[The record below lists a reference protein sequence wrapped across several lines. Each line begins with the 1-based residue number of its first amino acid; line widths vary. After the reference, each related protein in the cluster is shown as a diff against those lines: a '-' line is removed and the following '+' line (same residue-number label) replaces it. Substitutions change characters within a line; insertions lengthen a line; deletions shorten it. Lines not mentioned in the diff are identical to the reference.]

1 MTTLS
6 KIVIDGTKIFVD
18 EIAKLS
24 VIEAQQD
31 TTVDFSKLPDLRES
45 GKFEVEE
52 KTWNIKD
59 EKRDRNFY
67 VNVYQPQQ
75 LEEGNIPV
83 VIISH
88 GLSSKPESFAQ
99 KAKHLASY
107 GFFVVLPQHIG
118 SDLNYSQRFKEGY
131 HRDTSALNEF
141 INRPLDITYLLDELE
156 RRNQSEFD
164 GKLNLENVGMFGHS
178 YGGYTALAIAGA
190 NPSPNFNQLQQDC
203 EIEAKSLDTALLLEC
218 RALKLNPT
226 ETYNFRNRRIKA
238 VIASN
243 PVNASIFGEEG
254 MSKINIPIII
264 GAGSYDPATPFVF
277 EQVPSFTWLKAP
289 ERYLYLE
296 QGEAH
301 VDISQ
306 LDGGASQL
314 LKIIPRLNLPAPRLL
329 QSYSNGMIVAFYQVH
344 IAQNSDYLPYLSPA
358 YFSYLSENQDFKAFL
373 VTEESTNELVEMIT
387 QFEKNNGLN
396 TN

>member
-1 MTTLS
+1 M
-6 KIVIDGTKIFVD
+6 
-18 EIAKLS
+18 
-24 VIEAQQD
+24 
-31 TTVDFSKLPDLRES
+31 
-45 GKFEVEE
+45 
-52 KTWNIKD
+52 
-59 EKRDRNFY
+59 
-67 VNVYQPQQ
+67 
-75 LEEGNIPV
+75 
-83 VIISH
+83 
-88 GLSSKPESFAQ
+88 
-99 KAKHLASY
+99 
-107 GFFVVLPQHIG
+107 
-118 SDLNYSQRFKEGY
+118 
-131 HRDTSALNEF
+131 
-141 INRPLDITYLLDELE
+141 LDELE
-156 RRNQSEFD
+156 RRNQSEFN

-226 ETYNFRNRRIKA
+226 KTYNFRDQRIKA

-264 GAGSYDPATPFVF
+264 GAGSYNPATPFIF
-277 EQVPSFTWLKAP
+277 EQVPSFTWLKVP

-296 QGEAH
+296 EGEAH
-301 VDISQ
+301 VDISK

-387 QFEKNNGLN
+387 QFEENNGLN